1 MRKIIDFDLSPK
13 PLILNN
19 RDWLSDKSLLKFMRL
34 VGSQVRLSSMLT
46 RSSVADRI
54 HSANG
59 ISYLEFSYQLFQAYD
74 FYHLHTHE
82 NCKLQL
88 GGSDQW
94 GNITTGIEL
103 VRKLTSDTVNGIC
116 IPLITTQNG
125 QKLGK
130 TAGNAVWLN
139 PNKTTHV

>member
-1 MRKIIDFDLSPK
+1 
-13 PLILNN
+13 
-19 RDWLSDKSLLKFMRL
+19 MRL

-54 HSANG
+54 HSSNG

-103 VRKLTSDTVNGIC
+103 VRKLSSDKVNGIC